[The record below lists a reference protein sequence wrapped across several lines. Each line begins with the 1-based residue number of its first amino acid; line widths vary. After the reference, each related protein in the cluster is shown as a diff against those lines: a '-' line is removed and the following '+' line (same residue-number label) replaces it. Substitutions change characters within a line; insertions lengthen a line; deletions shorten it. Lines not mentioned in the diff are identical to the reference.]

1 VSSHQ
6 FSFPARPES
15 EEITLK
21 DKTLNHLLCF
31 LSPSSLVSLKMEL
44 KISVKSDSVLET
56 SDTPS
61 LGNSVISLQLSFSGI
76 SLSPLHLTGLH
87 EN

>member
-1 VSSHQ
+1 
-6 FSFPARPES
+6 
-15 EEITLK
+15 
-21 DKTLNHLLCF
+21 
-31 LSPSSLVSLKMEL
+31 MEL